1 MTQAVTTAKDNLH
14 GDQKLARD
22 QQQAVTTVNALPNL
36 NHAQQQALTDAINA
50 APTRTEVAQHVQ
62 TATELDHAMETL
74 KNKVDQVNTDKAQPN
89 YTEASTD
96 KKKQ

>member
-1 MTQAVTTAKDNLH
+1 MQRL
-14 GDQKLARD
+14 QE
-22 QQQAVTTVNALPNL
+22 
-36 NHAQQQALTDAINA
+36 
-50 APTRTEVAQHVQ
+50 EVAQHVQ

-96 KKKQ
+96 KKSSRSSVTSCRIDYRSN

>member
-1 MTQAVTTAKDNLH
+1 M
-14 GDQKLARD
+14 
-22 QQQAVTTVNALPNL
+22 PNL
-36 NHAQQQALTDAINA
+36 NHAQQQTLTDAINA
-50 APTRTEVAQHVQ
+50 APTDEVAQHVQ

-96 KKKQ
+96 KKEAVDKKRYKLHKALQIQLMVQMRIKTL